1 LARTAEDGADLS
13 KLWFRARDYGWGWTP
28 ISVEGWLVMLAFV
41 VAIAFGAW
49 FYISRLRD
57 GADPPTAT
65 ILYLLWIAVSVAAL
79 IAVAWATGERP
90 RWRWRW

>member
-1 LARTAEDGADLS
+1 MVQGAGLRLGLDPNLGRGLAGHVGLCR
-13 KLWFRARDYGWGWTP
+13 RDRVR
-28 ISVEGWLVMLAFV
+28 SAWLYF
-41 VAIAFGAW
+41 
-49 FYISRLRD
+49 SRLRD

-90 RWRWRW
+90 RWRWGR